1 MKWNWAISEKRIFG
15 ITGHMA
21 RSIRALPE
29 TSICYIG
36 RNFASFFSFLY
47 FFFFQQM
54 CCIVPRVSDQTEV
67 AFTT

>member
-21 RSIRALPE
+21 RSIRALPDNE
-29 TSICYIG
+29 YIG

-47 FFFFQQM
+47 FFFFNK
-54 CCIVPRVSDQTEV
+54 CVVLFP
-67 AFTT
+67 A